1 MRDGDATVLVTV
13 VTYNSAALLPG
24 LLESL
29 PAALHPVPWR
39 LAVAD
44 NDSHDD
50 SLTVLRELAP
60 DAVVV
65 EMGRNAGYAA
75 GINAAVAAGGPHT
88 AVLVL
93 NPDVRLDPGCGP
105 ALLAALREPGVG
117 VAVPLLRDA
126 NGERIDSLRREPT
139 VLRTWADAVI
149 GAERAG
155 RLGRLGE
162 TVTDAARYRD
172 ACDTAWAE
180 GSVQL
185 VDAACW
191 ARVGGWDESFFLYS
205 EETDFHLR
213 VGDAGRAVRF
223 VPTARATHLEGDSG
237 VSPRLWPLLLANRVR
252 LARRRGGRRAACAVW
267 AALVLR
273 ETSRACL
280 GRPTARAAVRVLLS
294 PRLLRR
300 PAGPDW
306 VA

>member
-1 MRDGDATVLVTV
+1 MSAADPTVLVTV
-13 VTYNSAALLPG
+13 VTFNSAPLLPE
-24 LLESL
+24 LLASL
-29 PAALHPVPWR
+29 PDALDPLPWR
-39 LAVAD
+39 LVVAD

-50 SLTVLRELAP
+50 SVAVVRDLAP

-126 NGERIDSLRREPT
+126 NGERIDSLRRKPT

-149 GAERAG
+149 GADRAG

-162 TVTDAARYRD
+162 TITDAERYRA

-185 VDAACW
+185 VDAECW
-191 ARVGGWDESFFLYS
+191 TRVGPWDETYFLYS

-213 VGDAGRAVRF
+213 VGDAGLVVRF
-223 VPTARATHLEGDSG
+223 VPTAGATHLEGDSG
-237 VSPRLWPLLLANRVR
+237 VSPRLWPLLTANRVR
-252 LARRRGGRRAACAVW
+252 LARRRGGRAAACAVW

-273 ETSRACL
+273 EASRACL
-280 GRPTARAAVRVLLS
+280 GRRTARAAVRVLLS

-300 PAGPDW
+300 PAGPEW